1 MSGLI
6 NESMQWVSLHPH
18 LAGLIVGLIACT
30 ESLAFIG
37 MMVPGATLT
46 LAAGALVGA
55 GAMEFWSTFAWAAGG
70 AVVGDGLSYWL
81 GHRYQEQLRDLGPL
95 RRHPKWLARGEAFFR
110 RHGGKSILFAR
121 FIGPVRPVI
130 PVVAGM
136 LGMAPARFYLYN
148 LSSALLWAAA
158 HLLPGMAFGASLVL
172 AGQVATRLAVV
183 LGVLVTSAWLIV
195 SLIRLSYRQLQPRV
209 ARWMNQAMAWG
220 RTHRHLAWL
229 VADLLD
235 PSRPASRALLVWLVV
250 LIAAGWVFLGILEDV
265 LTQDQIV
272 YAGQALYHLLQQL
285 RTPLGD
291 WAMVVLTEL
300 GDAAVT
306 IPVAI
311 VVLTWLLWR
320 RAWRDALYWLT
331 AIGFGTLA
339 VTIIKVALKVPRP
352 VALYSGTETYS
363 FPSGHAT
370 LSTVIYGFLAVLV
383 AGTFRPRW
391 HWIPYATAALLIV
404 GIAFSR
410 LYLGAHWLADV
421 TAGVSLGAT
430 WVALL
435 AIARAQRQ
443 PAPVSIRGLAV
454 VALLGFLG
462 AAGWHV
468 HNRVSRDLV
477 RYAVRHPVMS
487 MPALTWWQENWR
499 KLPVW
504 RLDLQGEH
512 EQPLNV
518 QWAGDL
524 GSVRQHLLSRGWHEP
539 TVLSPRTALR
549 WFLPNPALAQLPV
562 SPQLH
567 DGQYESL
574 ILTADRH
581 DRTHPAEQWILR
593 LWPTTLRLQPNDI
606 PVWMGTVT
614 SQHRAHLPL
623 ISFPRSSGDYDSAL
637 TALEATLSPG
647 RWKQV
652 QRPSGKGEETA
663 RWTGTVLLVD
673 SDNSPPFDPIK
684 ELSNPSSA

>member
-1 MSGLI
+1 MSSLI
-6 NESMQWVSLHPH
+6 NESMQWASLHPH

-37 MMVPGATLT
+37 LVVPGATLT

-55 GAMEFWSTFAWAAGG
+55 GAMAFWSTFAWAAGG

-95 RRHPKWLARGEAFFR
+95 RRHPKWLARGEAFFH

-121 FIGPVRPVI
+121 FVGPMRPVI

-148 LSSALLWAAA
+148 LSSALIWAAA

-172 AGQVATRLAVV
+172 AGQVATRLAVL
-183 LGVLVTSAWLIV
+183 LGVLVASTWLIV

-209 ARWMNQAMAWG
+209 ARWTIQAMAWG

-235 PSRPASRALLVWLVV
+235 PARPASRALLVWLVV
-250 LIAAGWVFLGILEDV
+250 LIAAGWLFLGVLEDV
-265 LTQDQIV
+265 LTQDPLV
-272 YAGQALYHLLQQL
+272 YAGQAIYHLLQQL

-291 WAMVVLTEL
+291 WIMVALTEL

-306 IPVAI
+306 IPVAT
-311 VVLTWLLWR
+311 VVLVWLLWR

-331 AIGFGTLA
+331 AIGFGALA
-339 VTIIKVALKVPRP
+339 VKIIKVALKAPRP
-352 VALYSGTETYS
+352 VALYAGAETYS

-383 AGTFRPRW
+383 AGTFGPRW
-391 HWIPYATAALLIV
+391 RWTPYATAALLII

-421 TAGVSLGAT
+421 TAGVSLGTA

-435 AIARAQRQ
+435 AIARARRQ
-443 PAPVSIRGLAV
+443 PAAPVSIRGLATV
-454 VALLGFLG
+454 TLLGFLG
-462 AAGWHV
+462 AAGWHI
-468 HNRVSRDLV
+468 HNGMSQDLE
-477 RYAVRHPVMS
+477 RYAVRHPVMV
-487 MPALTWWQENWR
+487 MPAPEWWREDGR
-499 KLPVW
+499 SLPVW
-504 RLDLQGEH
+504 RRDLQGER

-518 QWAGDL
+518 RWAGDL

-539 TVLSPRTALR
+539 PALSASTALH
-549 WFLPNPALAQLPV
+549 WFLPKPALEQLPV
-562 SPQLH
+562 LPQLH
-567 DGQYESL
+567 NGQYESL
-574 ILTADRH
+574 LLTQERPGE
-581 DRTHPAEQWILR
+581 THPAEQWILLPITNR
-593 LWPTTLRLQPNDI
+593 FYYFSADKIKSKLVKETTSL
-606 PVWMGTVT
+606 G
-614 SQHRAHLPL
+614 
-623 ISFPRSSGDYDSAL
+623 RSD
-637 TALEATLSPG
+637 
-647 RWKQV
+647 
-652 QRPSGKGEETA
+652 
-663 RWTGTVLLVD
+663 
-673 SDNSPPFDPIK
+673 
-684 ELSNPSSA
+684 